1 MVHIVTDAT
10 VRFTL
15 PGFEKEH
22 DIVIVPTGV
31 RCGNI
36 QIPEGPDTDLAT
48 VRPMLEVC
56 GPDLKLEC
64 PTVEDM
70 RRVYSDLQTET
81 SQILSIHHAASI
93 SPTYQHALEA
103 SQLFRGRLDIQVVD
117 SQSISLGLGLLVQ
130 ALAHMAERGDAL
142 DGLVRLVRGLIPRLY
157 MVIFLEDLTFIERN
171 GLISR
176 SQAILGNMLGI
187 LPFLT
192 MEDGHLIAMEKVR
205 TRTRAIEKLIEFISE
220 FSALEQIGILQ
231 SHAAPSEETEML
243 AERLRALYPSTP
255 ISSACY
261 GPVLSTVVG
270 YDGLGA
276 VVLEAKENLP

>member
-1 MVHIVTDAT
+1 
-10 VRFTL
+10 
-15 PGFEKEH
+15 
-22 DIVIVPTGV
+22 
-31 RCGNI
+31 
-36 QIPEGPDTDLAT
+36 LAT